1 MFKTAAGVA
10 AAFAT
15 FLLVA
20 SPAIASEGCQPVDAL
35 KDPGSLPGKR
45 GWIWADN
52 EVAMRN
58 NRQGVGMAHTW
69 KQIGPDRWVIGE
81 EQVPYGEPV
90 EIVKYEE
97 WSGTSGRATVKTDD
111 GRIYIVPGG
120 TVKLYEFW
128 HCSVTQLLEERWI
141 IDKTMKYPQNVRHKT
156 ASTAWVRLIDKSTP
170 VESYQAWVKPEDVAK
185 IDLMLCRQWIAPD
198 QTPIHGQ
205 YPLSCQPFTAKGWGP
220 GVSLNPKAVELVSP
234 TSMKIMLTN

>member
-20 SPAIASEGCQPVDAL
+20 SPATASEGCQPVDAL

-45 GWIWADN
+45 GWIWADD
-52 EVAMRN
+52 EVSMRN

-69 KQIGPDRWVIGE
+69 KQIGPERWVIGE

-97 WSGTSGRATVKTDD
+97 WSGNSGRATVKTDD
-111 GRIYIVPGG
+111 GRTYVVPGA

-128 HCSVTQLLEERWI
+128 KCSVTELLEERRI
-141 IDKTMKYPQNVRHKT
+141 IDKSGKFPRNVRHKI
-156 ASTAWVRLIDKSTP
+156 ANTAWVRLVDKSLP
-170 VESYQAWVKPEDVAK
+170 VEAHQAWMKPEDVAK
-185 IDLMLCRQWIAPD
+185 IDLMLCRQWMAPD
-198 QTPIHGQ
+198 QKQFHGQ
-205 YPLSCQPFTAKGWGP
+205 YPLSCQPFAKNGFEW
-220 GVSLNPKAVELVSP
+220 GVSLDPKAVEVVSP
-234 TSMKIMLTN
+234 TSMKILLTN